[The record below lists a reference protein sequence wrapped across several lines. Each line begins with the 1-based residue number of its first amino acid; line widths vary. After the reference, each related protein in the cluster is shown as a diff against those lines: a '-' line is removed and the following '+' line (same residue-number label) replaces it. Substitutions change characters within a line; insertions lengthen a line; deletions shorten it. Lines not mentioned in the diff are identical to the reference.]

1 MSILNIKETIL
12 SLMNYWNG
20 DCNEMAMKDALH
32 HYENELDDV
41 IDALDDIEFSNV
53 LDNAWRYCDEYGL
66 PECINEFGGSG
77 FSAKVLVTDGKGNNW
92 MDHVIYPHGLYGA
105 DRTPRFCSKNANDI
119 VAWMYIPRLQPKGK

>member
-1 MSILNIKETIL
+1 MSILNIKETII

-53 LDNAWRYCDEYGL
+53 LDNTWRYCDEYGL

-105 DRTPRFCSKNANDI
+105 DRTPKFCGKKSDEI
-119 VAWMYIPRLQPKGK
+119 IAWMYIPRLQPKGK